1 MKTLDLL
8 MDTIIPGD
16 VELAM
21 PSASSLSFTT
31 RGQNILQQ
39 VTTKRFLMLLDR
51 VCQQRFSEVFVNLE
65 GVQRL
70 TAISAC
76 KAQDFRLFTAFVTD
90 LLRLYYTSPEVLVLI
105 GAGSVPPF
113 PHGNHLESD
122 DWSIL
127 EQVYE
132 RGTVYRDV
140 ELKAGDF

>member
-1 MKTLDLL
+1 VKTLDLL

-21 PSASSLSFTT
+21 PSASSLILTT

-39 VTTKRFLMLLDR
+39 VTTKTFLMILDG
-51 VCQQRFSEVFVNLE
+51 VCRQRFSEVFVNLT
-65 GVQRL
+65 GAQRL

-76 KAQDFRLFTAFVTD
+76 KAQDFRLFTDFVTD
-90 LLRLYYTSPEVLVLI
+90 LLRLYYTSPEVLALI

-113 PHGNHLESD
+113 PHGNHIESD

-127 EQVYE
+127 EVVYE
-132 RGTVYRDV
+132 RGTIYREV
-140 ELKAGDF
+140 ELKTGDF